1 MIKSIHCLWQK
12 PRKTYP
18 GCCTSPLS
26 PYKGVPPGGLRSSLI
41 ILISRRRSFC
51 TTRIWTSQFLSH
63 NLPDDW
69 IHRRKEIQNSCLE
82 ITRVTVERGRSGNY
96 TENKTGLYIDRVK
109 IKLDC
114 VKKIKLDRIKI
125 KLDCINIK
133 TGLCKTIT
141 GLSKTNTGLW
151 LSWAIVA
158 LRTIR
163 YFATDHYLAYFTAG
177 RSRSCCN
184 WRNLLRLVQLSISV
198 RVLRK
203 RHNRWISWPKI
214 LTKC

>member
-1 MIKSIHCLWQK
+1 MTKIPKNITWLAARPHKALI
-12 PRKTYP
+12 REY
-18 GCCTSPLS
+18 
-26 PYKGVPPGGLRSSLI
+26 PPGVLGLRFWVFVLETLQTAHCWWKRTSWWSSHTWFVFTSSLI
-41 ILISRRRSFC
+41 ILSSRRRSFW
-51 TTRIWTSQFLSH
+51 TTRIWTSQFLSN

-69 IHRRKEIQNSCLE
+69 IHRRKEIQNGCLE
-82 ITRVTVERGRSGNY
+82 ITLVTVERGRSGNY

-109 IKLDC
+109 IKLEC
-114 VKKIKLDRIKI
+114 VKKIKLDCIKI

-163 YFATDHYLAYFTAG
+163 VAWFAT
-177 RSRSCCN
+177 SR
-184 WRNLLRLVQLSISV
+184 
-198 RVLRK
+198 
-203 RHNRWISWPKI
+203 
-214 LTKC
+214 